1 VAIAGRGVQAVE
13 IGGKIIAALA
23 TASSPMTLSHVAE
36 AAAMQL
42 AQAHAYLVSF
52 RKIGL
57 VEQDAATGRYQLGP
71 FALKLGLAR
80 LRSFEPLKVA
90 NHEVRRL
97 SEALGLTTAVS
108 IWGTDGPTIVH
119 VQEGARQVFV
129 NLRPGAVFSVT
140 GTATGKVFAAFMPE
154 RTVMPRV
161 ETELRDIGSTQRATS
176 PLSARAFLD
185 ELAEVRRLGY
195 AKAEG
200 SPIPTVNGLSA
211 PVFDRTGAMQLAVTV
226 MGPTRAVSIAP
237 QSQQIAA
244 LVAFTSDISAR
255 FGYDPSGGSHSAP

>member
-1 VAIAGRGVQAVE
+1 
-13 IGGKIIAALA
+13 
-23 TASSPMTLSHVAE
+23 
-36 AAAMQL
+36 MQL

-57 VEQDAATGRYQLGP
+57 VEQDVATGRYQLGP

-97 SEALGLTTAVS
+97 SEALGLTTVVA
-108 IWGTDGPTIVH
+108 IWETDGPTIVH

-140 GTATGKVFAAFMPE
+140 GTATGKVFSAFMPE

-161 ETELRDIGSTQRATS
+161 ETELRDIGSTQRATTS
-176 PLSARAFLD
+176 PLGASAFRD

-195 AKAEG
+195 ATAEG
-200 SPIPTVNGLSA
+200 SPIPGVNGLSA
-211 PVFDRTGAMQLAVTV
+211 PVFDRTGAMQLAVTI

-237 QSQQIAA
+237 GSQQIAA